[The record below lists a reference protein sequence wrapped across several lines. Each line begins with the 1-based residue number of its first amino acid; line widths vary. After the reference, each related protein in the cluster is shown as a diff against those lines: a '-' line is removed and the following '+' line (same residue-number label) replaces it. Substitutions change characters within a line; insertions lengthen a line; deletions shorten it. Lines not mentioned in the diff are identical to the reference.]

1 VPLGSF
7 APLLLLSGH
16 RLPERVDELCRIAL
30 QLVRRHLEV
39 LRPQTDPCHAGGA
52 SRVTTFTSVPREIEV
67 LRLLPTSM
75 TQLQM
80 AAHLYVSRK
89 TIQNNASSLYR
100 KLGAAGRGDGV
111 ARAIDLGLLSPS
123 PAGGRD

>member
-1 VPLGSF
+1 
-7 APLLLLSGH
+7 
-16 RLPERVDELCRIAL
+16 
-30 QLVRRHLEV
+30 
-39 LRPQTDPCHAGGA
+39 
-52 SRVTTFTSVPREIEV
+52 VPREIEV

-111 ARAIDLGLLSPS
+111 ARAMELGLLSPS
-123 PAGGRD
+123 SARSRA